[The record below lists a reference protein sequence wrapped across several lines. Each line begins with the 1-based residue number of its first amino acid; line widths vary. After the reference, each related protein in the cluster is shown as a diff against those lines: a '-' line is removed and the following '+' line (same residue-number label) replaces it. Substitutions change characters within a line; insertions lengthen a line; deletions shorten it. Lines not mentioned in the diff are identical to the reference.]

1 MESKLIDFNF
11 DQIGKFKKNINDD
24 SENSNCSVN
33 VSLELSDYISE
44 ISLKDILDQDF
55 IFTDIENQ
63 V

>member
-33 VSLELSDYISE
+33 ESLELSDYISQ
-44 ISLKDILDQDF
+44 ISLKDIFD
-55 IFTDIENQ
+55 
-63 V
+63 

>member
-11 DQIGKFKKNINDD
+11 DQIGKFKNNINDD
-24 SENSNCSVN
+24 RENSNCSVKE
-33 VSLELSDYISE
+33 SLELSDYISE